1 MLQKIEN
8 YNNALAQLEA
18 AVARYQEAPDDSL
31 YRDGLIQRFEFTV
44 ELAWK
49 SIKEYLEDQGMVLSI
64 ASPRGIL
71 REAFAAGVIADADA
85 WNNILTAR
93 SLTSHVYD
101 ETAVSIARQICTE
114 FLPRFRRSGGFTK
127 HKRTPQIRRCLRI
140 WPEWPKGGKLYDRTG
155 ETAQPRKG
163 GEAEG
168 PDAAGASFRAVAM
181 PDNSRWEAAQCR

>member
-18 AVARYQEAPDDSL
+18 AVARYQEASDDSL

-44 ELAWK
+44 ELAWN
-49 SIKEYLEDQGMVLSI
+49 SIKEYREDQGMVLSI

-93 SLTSHVYD
+93 NLTSHVYD
-101 ETAVSIARQICTE
+101 EATAVSIAQQICTE
-114 FLPRFRRSGGFTK
+114 FLPPLQALRRF
-127 HKRTPQIRRCLRI
+127 
-140 WPEWPKGGKLYDRTG
+140 Y
-155 ETAQPRKG
+155 
-163 GEAEG
+163 EA
-168 PDAAGASFRAVAM
+168 
-181 PDNSRWEAAQCR
+181 